1 MFRIAIGIQLCSFGT
16 FTGATVVLVV
26 ELSVVTGLVVV
37 VVVVVVANV
46 VVVTSSVAVVV
57 VVVTAVVATAF
68 VAGTSVVVAD
78 RLLAKSPVDSVS
90 LVLPAEGISAVDV
103 VVVCSAAAVF
113 GPTDSVAVDV
123 VLSVALADDG
133 DVTGKCVVVE
143 LMVVPPVVDG
153 SEATVLDAVDDA
165 IGVGE
170 GEAAVGNSFSVP
182 HPIRVEA
189 VTTVASPMNMYST
202 MTAIGSVHN
211 THSPQYTPQY

>member
-1 MFRIAIGIQLCSFGT
+1 
-16 FTGATVVLVV
+16 
-26 ELSVVTGLVVV
+26 
-37 VVVVVVANV
+37 
-46 VVVTSSVAVVV
+46 
-57 VVVTAVVATAF
+57 
-68 VAGTSVVVAD
+68 
-78 RLLAKSPVDSVS
+78 
-90 LVLPAEGISAVDV
+90 
-103 VVVCSAAAVF
+103 
-113 GPTDSVAVDV
+113 
-123 VLSVALADDG
+123 
-133 DVTGKCVVVE
+133 
-143 LMVVPPVVDG
+143 MVVPPVVDG